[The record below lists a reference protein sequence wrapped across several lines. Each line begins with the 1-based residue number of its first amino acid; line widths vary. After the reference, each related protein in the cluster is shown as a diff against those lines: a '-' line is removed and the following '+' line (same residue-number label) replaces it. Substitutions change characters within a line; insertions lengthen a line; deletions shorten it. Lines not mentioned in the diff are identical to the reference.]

1 MKAPCSTE
9 YAEHRYQ
16 LRGIAVPTTPNRQH
30 HSDPERVKFLE
41 AIHNTDVLV
50 LDDFLTTPINE
61 ATAHQLLTIIAER
74 ENRGATIVT
83 LPLTAC
89 VENSTGD
96 AIDVQAKEDSCAVAT
111 NSVESG
117 TNTFSITNS
126 GERVTEFY
134 LLAEDGLR
142 VIAERENITLGS
154 TADLTVQLEPGSYF
168 TACKPGLRGPN
179 IGQAEFT
186 VTGEPI
192 TYDESDEKRF
202 NEARDNY
209 VNFVKNEVA
218 ELLPKVEEFAAAYAA
233 GDDDKAKDL
242 YATTRVH
249 YERIEPIAEAL
260 GVLDARIDYRE
271 VDYIAEADQLKED
284 DPTFT
289 EWLGFHRMEKDLW
302 PPAADAKNADG
313 APAREGWEPSSAQ
326 KRREIADALV
336 ADVEALNDT
345 VQADDFVA
353 ENDITVD
360 TVSNGAMGL
369 LEEVA
374 TTKVTGEENWWSHK
388 DLYDFQANIQG
399 SRIAFDMVKGIAAER
414 GEEGAK
420 LVSEIEQ
427 RFDDIQ
433 SLLDEY
439 GSLET
444 GYVDYDEV
452 DAGQQAKL
460 TRAIDALREPLSKLT
475 GTVLGLNVDTEA
487 DSEAES

>member
-1 MKAPCSTE
+1 M
-9 YAEHRYQ
+9 
-16 LRGIAVPTTPNRQH
+16 
-30 HSDPERVKFLE
+30 
-41 AIHNTDVLV
+41 
-50 LDDFLTTPINE
+50 
-61 ATAHQLLTIIAER
+61 IAER

-142 VIAERENITLGS
+142 VIAERENITPGS

-168 TACKPGLRGPN
+168 TACKHGLRGPN

>member
-1 MKAPCSTE
+1 MKRSPVILASL
-9 YAEHRYQ
+9 A
-16 LRGIAVPTTPNRQH
+16 LA
-30 HSDPERVKFLE
+30 
-41 AIHNTDVLV
+41 
-50 LDDFLTTPINE
+50 
-61 ATAHQLLTIIAER
+61 
-74 ENRGATIVT
+74 
-83 LPLTAC
+83 LPLAGC
-89 VENSTGD
+89 VENSSGD
-96 AIDVQAKEDSCAVAT
+96 GIDVQAKEDTCTVAT

-117 TNTFSITNS
+117 TRTFSITNE

-134 LLAEDGLR
+134 VLADDGLR
-142 VIAERENITLGS
+142 VIAERENITPGS
-154 TADLTVQLEPGSYF
+154 TADLTVQLEPGTYY

-179 IGQAEFT
+179 VGQAEFT

-192 TYDESDEKRF
+192 QYSESDEQRF

-209 VNFVKNEVA
+209 VAFVKNEVA
-218 ELLPKVEEFAAAYAA
+218 ELLPKTEEFAEAYAA
-233 GDDDKAKDL
+233 GDDEKAKDL

-271 VDYIAEADQLKED
+271 VDYVAEADQLKED

-302 PPAADAKNADG
+302 PPAADTKNADG
-313 APAREGWEPSSAQ
+313 APAREGWEPSTPE
-326 KRREIADALV
+326 KRREIADALI
-336 ADVEALNDT
+336 ADVEQLHTT
-345 VQADDFVA
+345 VTSPDFA
-353 ENDITVD
+353 EENDITVD

-399 SRIAFDMVKGIAAER
+399 SRIAFDMVKEIAAER
-414 GEEGAK
+414 GEEGKK
-420 LVSEIEQ
+420 LIDEISS

-433 SLLDEY
+433 ALLDQY

-460 TRAIDALREPLSKLT
+460 TRALDALREPLSNLT

-487 DSEAES
+487 ES

>member
-1 MKAPCSTE
+1 MKRSPVILASL
-9 YAEHRYQ
+9 A
-16 LRGIAVPTTPNRQH
+16 LA
-30 HSDPERVKFLE
+30 
-41 AIHNTDVLV
+41 
-50 LDDFLTTPINE
+50 
-61 ATAHQLLTIIAER
+61 
-74 ENRGATIVT
+74 
-83 LPLTAC
+83 LPLAGC
-89 VENSTGD
+89 VENSSGD
-96 AIDVQAKEDSCAVAT
+96 GIDVQAKEDTCTVAT

-117 TNTFSITNS
+117 TRTFSITNE

-134 LLAEDGLR
+134 VLADDGLR
-142 VIAERENITLGS
+142 VIAERENITPGS
-154 TADLTVQLEPGSYF
+154 TADLTVQLEPGTYY

-179 IGQAEFT
+179 VGQAEFT

-192 TYDESDEKRF
+192 QYSESDEQRF

-209 VNFVKNEVA
+209 VAFVKNEVA
-218 ELLPKVEEFAAAYAA
+218 ELLPKTEEFAEAYAA
-233 GDDDKAKDL
+233 GDDEKAKDL

-302 PPAADAKNADG
+302 PPAADTKNADG
-313 APAREGWEPSSAQ
+313 APAREGWEPSTPE
-326 KRREIADALV
+326 KRREIADALI
-336 ADVEALNDT
+336 ADVEELHST
-345 VQADDFVA
+345 VTSPDFA
-353 ENDITVD
+353 EENDITVD

-399 SRIAFDMVKGIAAER
+399 SRIAFDMVKDIAAER
-414 GEEGAK
+414 GEEGKK
-420 LVSEIEQ
+420 LIDEISS

-433 SLLDEY
+433 ALLDQY

-460 TRAIDALREPLSKLT
+460 TRALDALREPLSNLT

-487 DSEAES
+487 ES

>member
-1 MKAPCSTE
+1 MKRSPVILASL
-9 YAEHRYQ
+9 A
-16 LRGIAVPTTPNRQH
+16 L
-30 HSDPERVKFLE
+30 
-41 AIHNTDVLV
+41 
-50 LDDFLTTPINE
+50 
-61 ATAHQLLTIIAER
+61 
-74 ENRGATIVT
+74 T
-83 LPLTAC
+83 LPLAGC
-89 VENSTGD
+89 VENSSGD
-96 AIDVQAKEDSCAVAT
+96 GIDVQAKEDTCTVAT

-117 TNTFSITNS
+117 TSTFSITNE

-134 LLAEDGLR
+134 VLADDGLR
-142 VIAERENITLGS
+142 VIAERENITPGS
-154 TADLTVQLEPGSYF
+154 TADLTVQLEPGTYY

-179 IGQAEFT
+179 VGQAEFT

-192 TYDESDEKRF
+192 QYSESDEQRF

-209 VNFVKNEVA
+209 VAFVKNEVA
-218 ELLPKVEEFAAAYAA
+218 ELLPKTEEFAEAYAA
-233 GDDDKAKDL
+233 GDDEKAKDL

-271 VDYIAEADQLKED
+271 VDYVAEADQLKED

-302 PPAADAKNADG
+302 PPAADTKNADG
-313 APAREGWEPSSAQ
+313 APAREGWEPSTPE
-326 KRREIADALV
+326 KRREIADALI
-336 ADVEALNDT
+336 ADVEQLHTT
-345 VQADDFVA
+345 VTSPDFA
-353 ENDITVD
+353 EENDITVD

-399 SRIAFDMVKGIAAER
+399 SRIAFDMVKDIAAER
-414 GEEGAK
+414 GEQGKK
-420 LVSEIEQ
+420 LVDEISS

-433 SLLDEY
+433 ALLDQY

-460 TRAIDALREPLSKLT
+460 TRALDALREPLSNLT

-487 DSEAES
+487 ES

>member
-1 MKAPCSTE
+1 MKRSPVILASL
-9 YAEHRYQ
+9 A
-16 LRGIAVPTTPNRQH
+16 LA
-30 HSDPERVKFLE
+30 
-41 AIHNTDVLV
+41 
-50 LDDFLTTPINE
+50 
-61 ATAHQLLTIIAER
+61 
-74 ENRGATIVT
+74 
-83 LPLTAC
+83 LPLAGC
-89 VENSTGD
+89 VENSSGD
-96 AIDVQAKEDSCAVAT
+96 GIDVQAKEDTCTVAT

-117 TNTFSITNS
+117 TRTFSITNE

-134 LLAEDGLR
+134 VLADDGLR
-142 VIAERENITLGS
+142 VIAERENITPGS
-154 TADLTVQLEPGSYF
+154 TADLTVQLEPGTYY

-179 IGQAEFT
+179 VGQAEFT

-192 TYDESDEKRF
+192 QYSESDEQRF

-209 VNFVKNEVA
+209 VAFVKNEVA
-218 ELLPKVEEFAAAYAA
+218 ELLPKTEEFAEAYAA
-233 GDDDKAKDL
+233 GNDEKAKDL

-271 VDYIAEADQLKED
+271 VDYVAEADQLKED

-302 PPAADAKNADG
+302 PPAADTKNADG
-313 APAREGWEPSSAQ
+313 APAREGWEPSTPE
-326 KRREIADALV
+326 KRREIADALI
-336 ADVEALNDT
+336 ADVEQLHTT
-345 VQADDFVA
+345 VTSPDFA
-353 ENDITVD
+353 EENDITVD

-399 SRIAFDMVKGIAAER
+399 SRIAFDMVKDIAAER
-414 GEEGAK
+414 GEEGKK
-420 LVSEIEQ
+420 LIDEISS
-427 RFDDIQ
+427 RFDNIQ
-433 SLLDEY
+433 ELLDQY

-460 TRAIDALREPLSKLT
+460 TRALDALREPLSNLT

-487 DSEAES
+487 ES

>member
-1 MKAPCSTE
+1 M
-9 YAEHRYQ
+9 
-16 LRGIAVPTTPNRQH
+16 NR
-30 HSDPERVKFLE
+30 SSALVATLAL
-41 AIHNTDVLV
+41 AI
-50 LDDFLTTPINE
+50 
-61 ATAHQLLTIIAER
+61 
-74 ENRGATIVT
+74 
-83 LPLTAC
+83 PLAGC

-96 AIDVQAKEDSCAVAT
+96 SIEVQAKEDTCTVAT
-111 NSVESG
+111 GSVESG
-117 TNTFSITNS
+117 TSTFSITNS

-134 LLAEDGLR
+134 VLAEDGLR
-142 VIAERENITLGS
+142 VIAERENITPGS

-192 TYDESDEKRF
+192 QYDESDEKRF
-202 NEARDNY
+202 TEARDNY
-209 VNFVKNEVA
+209 VAFVKNEVA
-218 ELLPKVEEFAAAYAA
+218 ELLPKVEEFAESYAA
-233 GDDDKAKDL
+233 GDNDKAKDL

-271 VDYIAEADQLKED
+271 VDYIAEADQLKEE

-313 APAREGWEPSSAQ
+313 APAREGWEPSSPE
-326 KRREIADALV
+326 KRRELADTLI
-336 ADVEALNDT
+336 ADVEALHDT
-345 VQADDFVA
+345 VQAEDFVE

-414 GEEGAK
+414 GEEGTN
-420 LVSEIEQ
+420 LVSEIDT
-427 RFDDIQ
+427 RFDELQ
-433 SLLDEY
+433 TLLDQY
-439 GSLET
+439 GSLED

-460 TRAIDALREPLSKLT
+460 TRAIDALREPLSNLT
-475 GTVLGLNVDTEA
+475 GTVLGLNVD
-487 DSEAES
+487 AEEES

>member
-1 MKAPCSTE
+1 MMKRSPVILASL
-9 YAEHRYQ
+9 A
-16 LRGIAVPTTPNRQH
+16 LA
-30 HSDPERVKFLE
+30 
-41 AIHNTDVLV
+41 
-50 LDDFLTTPINE
+50 
-61 ATAHQLLTIIAER
+61 
-74 ENRGATIVT
+74 
-83 LPLTAC
+83 LPLAGC
-89 VENSTGD
+89 VENSSGD
-96 AIDVQAKEDSCAVAT
+96 GIDVQAKEDTCTVAT

-117 TNTFSITNS
+117 TRTFSITNE

-134 LLAEDGLR
+134 VLADDGLR
-142 VIAERENITLGS
+142 VIAERENITPGS
-154 TADLTVQLEPGSYF
+154 TADLTVQLEPGTYY

-179 IGQAEFT
+179 VGQAEFT

-192 TYDESDEKRF
+192 QYSESDEQRF

-209 VNFVKNEVA
+209 VAFVKNEVA
-218 ELLPKVEEFAAAYAA
+218 ELLPKTEEFAEAYAA
-233 GDDDKAKDL
+233 GDDEKAKDL

-271 VDYIAEADQLKED
+271 VDYVAEADQLKED

-302 PPAADAKNADG
+302 PPAADTKNADG
-313 APAREGWEPSSAQ
+313 APAREGWEPSTPE
-326 KRREIADALV
+326 KRREIADALI
-336 ADVEALNDT
+336 ADVEQLHTT
-345 VQADDFVA
+345 VTSPDFA
-353 ENDITVD
+353 EENDITVD

-399 SRIAFDMVKGIAAER
+399 SRIAFDMVKDIAAER
-414 GEEGAK
+414 GEEGKK
-420 LVSEIEQ
+420 LIDEISS

-433 SLLDEY
+433 ALLDQY

-460 TRAIDALREPLSKLT
+460 TRALDALREPLSNLT

-487 DSEAES
+487 ES

>member
-1 MKAPCSTE
+1 MKRSPVILASL
-9 YAEHRYQ
+9 A
-16 LRGIAVPTTPNRQH
+16 L
-30 HSDPERVKFLE
+30 
-41 AIHNTDVLV
+41 
-50 LDDFLTTPINE
+50 
-61 ATAHQLLTIIAER
+61 
-74 ENRGATIVT
+74 T
-83 LPLTAC
+83 LPLAGC
-89 VENSTGD
+89 VENSSGD
-96 AIDVQAKEDSCAVAT
+96 SIDVQAKEDVCTVAT

-117 TNTFSITNS
+117 TSTFSITNS

-134 LLAEDGLR
+134 VLADDGLR
-142 VIAERENITLGS
+142 VIAERENITPGS

-179 IGQAEFT
+179 VGQAEFT

-192 TYDESDEKRF
+192 QYSESDEQRF

-209 VNFVKNEVA
+209 VAFVKNEVS
-218 ELLPKVEEFAAAYAA
+218 ELLPKVEEFAEAYAA
-233 GDDDKAKDL
+233 GNDEKAKEL
-242 YATTRVH
+242 YPTTRVH

-302 PPAADAKNADG
+302 PPAADTKNADG
-313 APAREGWEPSSAQ
+313 APAREGWEPSTPD
-326 KRREIADALV
+326 KRRKI
-336 ADVEALNDT
+336 ADVEELHTT
-345 VQADDFVA
+345 VTSPDFA
-353 ENDITVD
+353 EENDITVD

-414 GEEGAK
+414 GEQGKK
-420 LVSEIEQ
+420 LVDEIES

-433 SLLDEY
+433 ALLDQY

-460 TRAIDALREPLSKLT
+460 TRALDALREPLSNLT

-487 DSEAES
+487 ES

>member
-1 MKAPCSTE
+1 MKRSPVILASL
-9 YAEHRYQ
+9 A
-16 LRGIAVPTTPNRQH
+16 L
-30 HSDPERVKFLE
+30 
-41 AIHNTDVLV
+41 
-50 LDDFLTTPINE
+50 
-61 ATAHQLLTIIAER
+61 
-74 ENRGATIVT
+74 T
-83 LPLTAC
+83 LPLAGC
-89 VENSTGD
+89 VENSSGD
-96 AIDVQAKEDSCAVAT
+96 GIDVQAKEDTCTVAT

-117 TNTFSITNS
+117 TSTFSITNE

-134 LLAEDGLR
+134 VLADDGLR
-142 VIAERENITLGS
+142 VIAERENITPGS
-154 TADLTVQLEPGSYF
+154 TADLTVQLEPGTYY

-179 IGQAEFT
+179 VGQAEFT

-192 TYDESDEKRF
+192 QYSESDEQRF

-209 VNFVKNEVA
+209 VAFVKNEVA
-218 ELLPKVEEFAAAYAA
+218 ELLPKTEEFAEAYAA
-233 GDDDKAKDL
+233 GDDEKAKDL

-271 VDYIAEADQLKED
+271 VDYVAEADQLKED

-302 PPAADAKNADG
+302 PPAADTKNADG
-313 APAREGWEPSSAQ
+313 APAREGWEPSTPD
-326 KRREIADALV
+326 KRREIADALI
-336 ADVEALNDT
+336 ADVEELHTT
-345 VQADDFVA
+345 VTSPDFA
-353 ENDITVD
+353 EENDITVD

-399 SRIAFDMVKGIAAER
+399 SRIAFDMVKDIAAER
-414 GEEGAK
+414 GEEGKK
-420 LVSEIEQ
+420 LIHEISS

-433 SLLDEY
+433 TLLDQY

-460 TRAIDALREPLSKLT
+460 TLSLIHI
-475 GTVLGLNVDTEA
+475 
-487 DSEAES
+487 

>member
-1 MKAPCSTE
+1 MKRSPVILASL
-9 YAEHRYQ
+9 A
-16 LRGIAVPTTPNRQH
+16 L
-30 HSDPERVKFLE
+30 
-41 AIHNTDVLV
+41 
-50 LDDFLTTPINE
+50 
-61 ATAHQLLTIIAER
+61 
-74 ENRGATIVT
+74 T
-83 LPLTAC
+83 LPLAGC
-89 VENSTGD
+89 VENSSGD
-96 AIDVQAKEDSCAVAT
+96 GIDVQAKEDTCTVAT

-117 TNTFSITNS
+117 TRTFSITNE

-134 LLAEDGLR
+134 VLADDGLR
-142 VIAERENITLGS
+142 VIAERENITPGS
-154 TADLTVQLEPGSYF
+154 TADLTVQLEPGTYY

-179 IGQAEFT
+179 VGQAEFT

-192 TYDESDEKRF
+192 QYSESDEQRF

-209 VNFVKNEVA
+209 VAFVKNEVA
-218 ELLPKVEEFAAAYAA
+218 ELLPKTEEFAEAYAA
-233 GDDDKAKDL
+233 GDDEKAKDL

-302 PPAADAKNADG
+302 PPAADTKNADG
-313 APAREGWEPSSAQ
+313 APAREGWEPSTPE
-326 KRREIADALV
+326 KRREIADALI
-336 ADVEALNDT
+336 ADVEQLHTT
-345 VQADDFVA
+345 VTSPDFA
-353 ENDITVD
+353 EENDITVD

-399 SRIAFDMVKGIAAER
+399 SRIAFDMVKDIAAER
-414 GEEGAK
+414 GEEGKK
-420 LVSEIEQ
+420 LIDEISS

-433 SLLDEY
+433 ALLDQY

-460 TRAIDALREPLSKLT
+460 TRALDALREPLSNLT

-487 DSEAES
+487 ES

>member
-1 MKAPCSTE
+1 M
-9 YAEHRYQ
+9 
-16 LRGIAVPTTPNRQH
+16 
-30 HSDPERVKFLE
+30 KFLE

>member
-1 MKAPCSTE
+1 MKRSPVILASL
-9 YAEHRYQ
+9 A
-16 LRGIAVPTTPNRQH
+16 LA
-30 HSDPERVKFLE
+30 
-41 AIHNTDVLV
+41 
-50 LDDFLTTPINE
+50 
-61 ATAHQLLTIIAER
+61 
-74 ENRGATIVT
+74 
-83 LPLTAC
+83 LPLAGC
-89 VENSTGD
+89 VENSSGD
-96 AIDVQAKEDSCAVAT
+96 GIDVQAKEDTCTVAT

-117 TNTFSITNS
+117 TRTFSITNE

-134 LLAEDGLR
+134 VLADDGLR
-142 VIAERENITLGS
+142 VIAERENITPGS
-154 TADLTVQLEPGSYF
+154 TADLTVQLEPGTYY

-179 IGQAEFT
+179 VGQAEFT

-192 TYDESDEKRF
+192 QYSESDEQRF

-209 VNFVKNEVA
+209 VAFVKNEVA
-218 ELLPKVEEFAAAYAA
+218 ELLPKTEEFAEAYAA
-233 GDDDKAKDL
+233 GNDEKAKDL

-271 VDYIAEADQLKED
+271 VDYVAEADQLKED

-302 PPAADAKNADG
+302 PPAADTKNADG
-313 APAREGWEPSSAQ
+313 APAREGWEPSTPE
-326 KRREIADALV
+326 KRREIADALI
-336 ADVEALNDT
+336 ADVEQLHTT
-345 VQADDFVA
+345 VTSPDFA
-353 ENDITVD
+353 EENDITVD

-399 SRIAFDMVKGIAAER
+399 SRIAFDMVKDIAAER
-414 GEEGAK
+414 GEEGKK
-420 LVSEIEQ
+420 LIDEISS

-433 SLLDEY
+433 ALLDQY

-460 TRAIDALREPLSKLT
+460 TRALDALREPLSNLT

-487 DSEAES
+487 ES

>member
-1 MKAPCSTE
+1 MKRS
-9 YAEHRYQ
+9 
-16 LRGIAVPTTPNRQH
+16 
-30 HSDPERVKFLE
+30 
-41 AIHNTDVLV
+41 
-50 LDDFLTTPINE
+50 PIIL
-61 ATAHQLLTIIAER
+61 ASLALA
-74 ENRGATIVT
+74 
-83 LPLTAC
+83 LPLAGC

-96 AIDVQAKEDSCAVAT
+96 TINVTAKEDSCAVAT
-111 NSVESG
+111 NSAESG
-117 TNTFSITNS
+117 TSTFAITNE

-134 LLAEDGLR
+134 ILADDGLR
-142 VIAERENITLGS
+142 VIAERENITPGS
-154 TADLTVQLEPGSYF
+154 TAELTVQLEPGSYF
-168 TACKPGLRGPN
+168 TACKPGLRGAN
-179 IGQAEFT
+179 VGQAEFT

-192 TYDESDEKRF
+192 QYTESDEKRF

-209 VNFVKNEVA
+209 AAFVKNEVA
-218 ELLPKVEEFAAAYAA
+218 ELLPKVEEFAEAYAA
-233 GDDDKAKDL
+233 GDDEKAKEL
-242 YATTRVH
+242 YPTTRVH

-271 VDYIAEADQLKED
+271 VDYIAEAEELKND

-302 PPAADAKNADG
+302 PPAADTKNADG
-313 APAREGWEPSSAQ
+313 APAREGWEPSTPE
-326 KRREIADALV
+326 KRREIADTLI
-336 ADVEALNDT
+336 ADVELLNTT
-345 VQADDFVA
+345 VHAPDFV
-353 ENDITVD
+353 EKNDITVD

-399 SRIAFDMVKGIAAER
+399 SRIAFDMVKDIAADR
-414 GEEGAK
+414 GEEGTK
-420 LVSEIEQ
+420 LVDEISS

-433 SLLDEY
+433 ELLDQY

-444 GYVDYDEV
+444 GYVDYDQV

-460 TRAIDALREPLSKLT
+460 TRSIDALREPLSNLT

-487 DSEAES
+487 ES

>member
-1 MKAPCSTE
+1 MKRSPVILASL
-9 YAEHRYQ
+9 A
-16 LRGIAVPTTPNRQH
+16 L
-30 HSDPERVKFLE
+30 
-41 AIHNTDVLV
+41 
-50 LDDFLTTPINE
+50 
-61 ATAHQLLTIIAER
+61 
-74 ENRGATIVT
+74 T
-83 LPLTAC
+83 LPLAGC
-89 VENSTGD
+89 VENSSGD
-96 AIDVQAKEDSCAVAT
+96 GIDVQAKEDVCTVAT

-117 TNTFSITNS
+117 TSTFSITNS

-134 LLAEDGLR
+134 VLADDGLR
-142 VIAERENITLGS
+142 VIAERENITPGS
-154 TADLTVQLEPGSYF
+154 TADLTVHLEPGSYF

-179 IGQAEFT
+179 VGQAEFT

-192 TYDESDEKRF
+192 QYSESDEQRF

-209 VNFVKNEVA
+209 VAFVKNEVS
-218 ELLPKVEEFAAAYAA
+218 ELLPKVEEFAEAYAA
-233 GDDDKAKDL
+233 GNDEKAKEL
-242 YATTRVH
+242 YPTTRVH

-260 GVLDARIDYRE
+260 GVLDPRIDYRE

-289 EWLGFHRMEKDLW
+289 ERLGFHRMEKDLW
-302 PPAADAKNADG
+302 PPAADTKNADG
-313 APAREGWEPSSAQ
+313 APAREGWEPSSPS
-326 KRREIADALV
+326 KRREIADILV
-336 ADVEALNDT
+336 ADVEELHST
-345 VQADDFVA
+345 VTSPDFA
-353 ENDITVD
+353 EENDITVD

-399 SRIAFDMVKGIAAER
+399 SRIAFDMVKGITAER
-414 GEEGAK
+414 GEQGKK
-420 LVSEIEQ
+420 LVDEIES

-433 SLLDEY
+433 ALLDQY

-460 TRAIDALREPLSKLT
+460 TRALDALREPLSNLT

-487 DSEAES
+487 ES

>member
-1 MKAPCSTE
+1 M
-9 YAEHRYQ
+9 
-16 LRGIAVPTTPNRQH
+16 
-30 HSDPERVKFLE
+30 
-41 AIHNTDVLV
+41 
-50 LDDFLTTPINE
+50 
-61 ATAHQLLTIIAER
+61 
-74 ENRGATIVT
+74 
-83 LPLTAC
+83 
-89 VENSTGD
+89 
-96 AIDVQAKEDSCAVAT
+96 
-111 NSVESG
+111 
-117 TNTFSITNS
+117 
-126 GERVTEFY
+126 
-134 LLAEDGLR
+134 
-142 VIAERENITLGS
+142 
-154 TADLTVQLEPGSYF
+154 
-168 TACKPGLRGPN
+168 
-179 IGQAEFT
+179 
-186 VTGEPI
+186 
-192 TYDESDEKRF
+192 
-202 NEARDNY
+202 
-209 VNFVKNEVA
+209 
-218 ELLPKVEEFAAAYAA
+218 
-233 GDDDKAKDL
+233 
-242 YATTRVH
+242 
-249 YERIEPIAEAL
+249 
-260 GVLDARIDYRE
+260 
-271 VDYIAEADQLKED
+271 DYIAEADQLKDD

-302 PPAADAKNADG
+302 PPAADTKNADG

-345 VQADDFVA
+345 VQADDFAA

>member
-1 MKAPCSTE
+1 MKRSPVILASL
-9 YAEHRYQ
+9 A
-16 LRGIAVPTTPNRQH
+16 L
-30 HSDPERVKFLE
+30 
-41 AIHNTDVLV
+41 
-50 LDDFLTTPINE
+50 
-61 ATAHQLLTIIAER
+61 
-74 ENRGATIVT
+74 T
-83 LPLTAC
+83 LPLAGC
-89 VENSTGD
+89 VENSSGD
-96 AIDVQAKEDSCAVAT
+96 SIDVQAKEDVCTVAT

-117 TNTFSITNS
+117 TSTFSITNS

-134 LLAEDGLR
+134 VLADDGLR
-142 VIAERENITLGS
+142 VIAERENITPGS

-179 IGQAEFT
+179 VGQAEFT

-192 TYDESDEKRF
+192 QYSESDEQRF

-209 VNFVKNEVA
+209 VAFVKNEVS
-218 ELLPKVEEFAAAYAA
+218 ELLPKVEEFAEAYAA
-233 GDDDKAKDL
+233 GNDEKAKEL
-242 YATTRVH
+242 YPTTRVH

-260 GVLDARIDYRE
+260 GVLDPRIDYRE

-302 PPAADAKNADG
+302 PPAADTKNADG
-313 APAREGWEPSSAQ
+313 APAREGWEPSSPS
-326 KRREIADALV
+326 KRREIANTLV
-336 ADVEALNDT
+336 ADVEELHST
-345 VQADDFVA
+345 VTSPDFA
-353 ENDITVD
+353 EENDITVD

-414 GEEGAK
+414 GEQGKK
-420 LVSEIEQ
+420 LVDEIES

-433 SLLDEY
+433 ALLDQY

-460 TRAIDALREPLSKLT
+460 TRALDALREPLSNLT

-487 DSEAES
+487 ES

>member
-1 MKAPCSTE
+1 MMKRSPVILASL
-9 YAEHRYQ
+9 A
-16 LRGIAVPTTPNRQH
+16 L
-30 HSDPERVKFLE
+30 
-41 AIHNTDVLV
+41 
-50 LDDFLTTPINE
+50 
-61 ATAHQLLTIIAER
+61 
-74 ENRGATIVT
+74 T
-83 LPLTAC
+83 LPLAGC
-89 VENSTGD
+89 VENSSGD
-96 AIDVQAKEDSCAVAT
+96 GIDVQAKEDTCTVAT

-117 TNTFSITNS
+117 TRTFSITNE

-134 LLAEDGLR
+134 VLADDGLR
-142 VIAERENITLGS
+142 VIAERENITPGS
-154 TADLTVQLEPGSYF
+154 TADLTVQLEPGTYY

-179 IGQAEFT
+179 VGQAEFT

-192 TYDESDEKRF
+192 QYSESDEQRF

-209 VNFVKNEVA
+209 VAFVKNEVA
-218 ELLPKVEEFAAAYAA
+218 ELLPKTEEFAEAYAA
-233 GDDDKAKDL
+233 GDDEKAKDL

-302 PPAADAKNADG
+302 PPAADTKNADG
-313 APAREGWEPSSAQ
+313 APAREGWEPSTPE
-326 KRREIADALV
+326 KRREIADALI
-336 ADVEALNDT
+336 ADVEQLHTT
-345 VQADDFVA
+345 VTSPDFA
-353 ENDITVD
+353 EENDITVD

-399 SRIAFDMVKGIAAER
+399 SRIAFDMVKDIAAER
-414 GEEGAK
+414 GEEGKK
-420 LVSEIEQ
+420 LIDEISS

-433 SLLDEY
+433 ALLDQY

-460 TRAIDALREPLSKLT
+460 TRALDALREPLSNLT

-487 DSEAES
+487 ES